1 MSDKGRNTN
10 CNIVKDLLPL
20 YVDGALSAESKRMV
34 EEHLQICKECSGE
47 RERMERDVIPPVA
60 TENIT
65 APINSLKKSYFKSAL
80 QVTAIGVVFV
90 LVCCA
95 LVESWLLRPA
105 LQGFEL
111 YDENNLTVSEE
122 DGHLVLTPDA
132 DAAARKLY
140 YIYQLHEDD
149 TITVYVSYG
158 TTEDQYKSALS
169 EYKFASKKDWQIEP
183 DCLLI
188 TKEELS
194 MQIGTGGGN
203 TENGRVGADNVVDD
217 IASIIFSK
225 QVKEIYYA
233 PALTQEMSMVYS
245 EGMGDEVSEYMDNLT
260 DDETVS
266 MGESVVL
273 LPTTFFDFSAV
284 ESDRMKMNPTE

>member
-1 MSDKGRNTN
+1 MSEKRREPN

-34 EEHLQICKECSGE
+34 EEHLQICKECSRE
-47 RERMERDVIPPVA
+47 REHMERDVIPPVA
-60 TENIT
+60 TEKIT
-65 APINSLKKSYFKSAL
+65 APINSLKKSYFKCAL
-80 QVTAIGVVFV
+80 RVTACVVVIV
-90 LVCCA
+90 LICCA
-95 LVESWLLRPA
+95 LVESWFLRPVI
-105 LQGFEL
+105 QGFEL
-111 YDENNLTVSEE
+111 YDESNLTVSEK

-132 DAAARKLY
+132 DAAARTLY

-158 TTEDQYKSALS
+158 TTEDQYRSALS
-169 EYKFASKKDWQIEP
+169 EYKSASKKDWQIEP

-188 TKEELS
+188 TKENLS
-194 MQIGTGGGN
+194 MRIGTGGGN
-203 TENGRVGADNVVDD
+203 TADGKAGGSNTVHD
-217 IASIIFSK
+217 IATITFSE

-233 PALTQEMSMVYS
+233 PALTKEMSLVYAD
-245 EGMGDEVSEYMDNLT
+245 GMNDEVNEYMDNLA

-273 LPTTFFDFSAV
+273 LPTTFFDFSVV
-284 ESDRMKMNPTE
+284 ESGRMKIE